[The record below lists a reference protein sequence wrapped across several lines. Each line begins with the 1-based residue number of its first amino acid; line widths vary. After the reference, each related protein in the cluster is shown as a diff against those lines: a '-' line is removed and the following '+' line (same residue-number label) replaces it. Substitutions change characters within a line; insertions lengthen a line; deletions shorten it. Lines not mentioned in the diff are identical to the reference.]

1 MNTPAILSIPLK
13 ELVIDLNGDGH
24 PKYAGR
30 SNKEIAAN
38 AKAKTP
44 EIESFGGWNPNYP
57 GVVFKGDD
65 GKWHLAAGFSRKE
78 ACETLGFK
86 TGFFAETANDAHA
99 LRLIPF
105 TSNSGTAISPRERG
119 RLFVEMRDGNEATA
133 KKGEVILAPMTSL
146 EIANETKFKRQWVDA
161 CIGIYEETPEIAAL
175 IEADEVTS
183 GAITRARQIAKNE
196 DKTPDDAGRLKLLK
210 AAIKNAKDDGRPRA
224 AEDDV
229 NAVRHDLFPIKADAP
244 KKGKPAMR
252 KKDPA
257 LAFIQAAL
265 PSDKGELGF
274 TTGGRELFEDASKSV
289 EPSKKT
295 VKQAKEIAGAIF
307 EQCFADKTLSDF
319 DAFLVSLNNAGVQ
332 LSLSAL

>member
-13 ELVIDLNGDGH
+13 ELVIDETLS
-24 PKYAGR
+24 GR
-30 SNKEIAAN
+30 TRKEISDN
-38 AKAKTP
+38 AKALAPKMEAFSEWDATQ
-44 EIESFGGWNPNYP
+44 P
-57 GVVFKGDD
+57 GAIFKRD
-65 GKWHLAAGFSRKE
+65 GKNHLARGFTRVAASEIAGI
-78 ACETLGFK
+78 K
-86 TGFFAETANDAHA
+86 TGWFMEVPDDIASLRTEAIRSNTGKPITA
-99 LRLIPF
+99 
-105 TSNSGTAISPRERG
+105 REQG
-119 RLFVEMRDGNEATA
+119 RIYAAMRDGNAETA
-133 KKGEVILAPMTSL
+133 KKGDVILAPMKL
-146 EIANETKFKRQWVDA
+146 QEISDAIGYSVQWIAA

-244 KKGKPAMR
+244 KKGKP
-252 KKDPA
+252 KKESP
-257 LAFIQAAL
+257 L
-265 PSDKGELGF
+265 KGTKVAHSNEGAV
-274 TTGGRELFEDASKSV
+274 GGDNGGDSNGKTEELFGVDLSKSV

-295 VKQAKEIAGAIF
+295 VNQAKEIAGAIF
-307 EQCFADKTLSDF
+307 EQCFADKTLADF